1 MKHIAQFTLALFLL
15 FSVIQKGD
23 AQTTNFGVNLAGL
36 DFGPTILPG
45 VAGANYFVPTA
56 AELDYYK
63 SKGLSLIR
71 LPFLWERAQP
81 ILGGNL
87 DPTYMGYIDGI
98 IAAASSRNMS
108 IILDMHNYGRYPQQ
122 GGNVIGSTGGPT
134 LANFQDVWT
143 KLALRYTNEPAVWGF
158 DLMNE
163 PHDLGNSI
171 TWYAIAQAGITA
183 IRTADQT
190 HVILVEGDNW
200 SKGNTWA
207 QYNSNLKNLTDP
219 NNNLVFE
226 AHQYFDHDQSGQ
238 YLASKNNNTV
248 AGAGADA
255 NTGVAYIT
263 PFVDWL
269 NANNL
274 KGIVGEYGVPNT
286 SGPNSDLANW
296 NTLLTNFMDYIQQNC
311 VGGTYWAGGPAWGN
325 YITSIEP
332 TKSGS
337 TYIDAPQMAIL
348 TNYSSLP
355 SGCSLSSNAITVSVT
370 APTDQSVQA
379 EGSSIT
385 LSADAIVT
393 ETGTTIT
400 EVKFYANGTLIGT
413 STSSPYSVVWD
424 NVSAGTY
431 VVKATATSNT
441 MQTASSLGKTLF
453 VAKPVYKATQSP
465 VIDGKPD
472 AFWANYP
479 ASGLNK
485 VLIGTIANASY
496 LSANWKA
503 TYDATNLYVLVTVT
517 DQKLVNSNSAVYNDD
532 GIEIY
537 FDNGN
542 TKTYSYNSNQFQYGF
557 GWNDTKVNESI
568 HNATTGVVFAQTN
581 QGVVPGCTNNCTAQ
595 GYTME
600 VKIPW
605 STLGVTN
612 PTPDIFEGFEV
623 MVNDD
628 NTGTRNAK
636 IAWTATTDN
645 AWQEPSLFGSII
657 LKDMPC
663 TASDVNI
670 ISENATTFCSGHAAE
685 LNTDFNSAAYQW
697 YRSGD
702 LIAGATNNTF
712 NAFISGDYTVSIID
726 NNCVSSA
733 SPITISVDSTS
744 TNTNAGADQYIT
756 STQTALAGNQ
766 PFVNTTGIWT
776 LVNGSASIT
785 DPSLYNT
792 TVTGL
797 SSGINTFT
805 WLVTSDT
812 CGSSQD
818 DVVIHVG
825 SAPTPSA
832 ITGSATININNPSAV
847 YSFIPSDNTDNIHW
861 TVPTGAIIESSNPD
875 STQITVNIG
884 SSIAGGVIS
893 VTEKNLFGSS
903 QQRISYDVTTAIR
916 NSVSGISYTV
926 MPNPF
931 YTNSVIVVNSTNS
944 DPVTITITDMTG
956 ITVSTYNKESGNAS
970 ISIGENLSAGI
981 YLVRIQQ
988 GLEYSIL
995 KLIKM

>member
-1 MKHIAQFTLALFLL
+1 MKHIIRLTFALLVLLSVLQNSHAQ
-15 FSVIQKGD
+15 SS
-23 AQTTNFGVNLAGL
+23 NFGVNLAGL

-45 VAGANYFVPTA
+45 VAGTNYFVPTA

-81 ILGGNL
+81 TLGADL
-87 DPTYMGYIDGI
+87 DPTYMGYVDGI
-98 IAAASSRNMS
+98 VADASSRNMS
-108 IILDMHNYGRYPQQ
+108 VILDMHNYGRYPQ
-122 GGNVIGSTGGPT
+122 GGSVIGSPGGPT
-134 LANFQDVWT
+134 VANFQDVWT

-163 PHDLGNSI
+163 PHNLGSVS
-171 TWYAIAQAGITA
+171 WYTIAQAGISA
-183 IRTADQT
+183 IRTTDKT

-226 AHQYFDHDQSGQ
+226 AHQYFDSDQSGQ
-238 YLASKNNNTV
+238 YLASRNNNTV
-248 AGAGADA
+248 VGAGANA

-274 KGIVGEYGVPNT
+274 KGMVGEYGVPN
-286 SGPNSDLANW
+286 NSDLTNW
-296 NTLLTNFMDYIQQNC
+296 NMVLTNFMDYIQQNC

-325 YITSIEP
+325 YVTSIEP
-332 TKSGS
+332 TQSGGVV
-337 TYIDAPQMAIL
+337 TDAPQMAIL
-348 TNYSSLP
+348 ANYTSLP
-355 SGCSLSSNAITVSVT
+355 SGCLLSSNTITVSLTNPV
-370 APTDQSVQA
+370 DQSVMA

-385 LSADAIVT
+385 LSADAIAT
-393 ETGTTIT
+393 EAGTTIT
-400 EVKFYANGTLIGT
+400 KVDFYANGTLIGT
-413 STSSPYSVVWD
+413 STSSPYNVVWN

-431 VVKATATSNT
+431 VVKVTATSNT
-441 MQTASSLGKTLF
+441 MQNASSLGKTLF

-472 AFWANYP
+472 ALWGNYP
-479 ASGLNK
+479 ASDLNK
-485 VLIGTIANASY
+485 TLIGTIANAAY

-503 TYDATNLYVLVTVT
+503 TYDAINLYVLVTVT

-537 FDNGN
+537 VDNGN
-542 TKTYSYNSNQFQYGF
+542 TKTYSYNSNQFQYAF
-557 GWNDTKVNESI
+557 GWNDTKVNEYI
-568 HNATTGVVFAQTN
+568 HNATTGVEFAQTN
-581 QGVVPGCTNNCTAQ
+581 QGMLPGCKNNCTAQ

-605 STLGVTN
+605 STLGITN
-612 PTPDIFEGFEV
+612 PTQDIFEGFEV
-623 MVNDD
+623 MVNDN

-657 LKDMPC
+657 LKDVPC
-663 TASDVNI
+663 AVSSVNI
-670 ISENATTFCSGHAAE
+670 SSANATTFCKGHAAK
-685 LNTDFNSAAYQW
+685 LSTNFNSTTYQW

-712 NAFISGDYTVSIID
+712 NAFVSGDYTVAIID
-726 NNCVSSA
+726 NNCISSA

-756 STQTALAGNQ
+756 LTQATLAGNK
-766 PFVNTTGIWT
+766 PFINATGSWMR
-776 LVNGSASIT
+776 VNGSGTIT
-785 DPSLYNT
+785 DASLYNT
-792 TVTGL
+792 TVIGL

-805 WLVTSDT
+805 WHVKSDT

-825 SAPTPSA
+825 SAPIPSA
-832 ITGSATININNPSAV
+832 ITGSTSININNPSAV
-847 YSFIPSDNTDNIHW
+847 YFFTPSDNTDKIHW
-861 TVPTGAIIESSNPD
+861 TVPTGTTIESSNAD
-875 STQITVNIG
+875 STKVTVNIG
-884 SSIAGGVIS
+884 SSTVGGVIS
-893 VTEKNLFGSS
+893 VAETNVFGTTR
-903 QQRISYDVTTAIR
+903 QQITYDVTTAIR
-916 NSVSGISYTV
+916 NSVSEISYTV

-931 YTNSVIVVNSTNS
+931 YTNSVIVVNSINS
-944 DPVTITITDMTG
+944 DPITITISDMTG
-956 ITVSTYNKESGNAS
+956 ITVSTYNKQVGNTS
-970 ISIGENLSAGI
+970 ITIGDNLSAGI

>member
-1 MKHIAQFTLALFLL
+1 MVSNINFMKHIIQFTLALLLL
-15 FSVIQKGD
+15 FSVIPKGY
-23 AQTTNFGVNLAGL
+23 AQSSNFGVNLAGL

-45 VAGANYFVPTA
+45 VAGSNYFVPTA

-81 ILGGNL
+81 TLGADL

-98 IAAASSRNMS
+98 VAAASSRNMS
-108 IILDMHNYGRYPQQ
+108 IILDMHNYGRYPQ
-122 GGNVIGSTGGPT
+122 GGSVIGSAGGPT
-134 LANFQDVWT
+134 VANFQDVWT

-163 PHDLGNSI
+163 PHNLGSV
-171 TWYAIAQAGITA
+171 TWYTIAQAGISA
-183 IRTADQT
+183 IRTADKT

-226 AHQYFDHDQSGQ
+226 AHQYFDSDQSGQ
-238 YLASKNNNTV
+238 YLASRNNNTV
-248 AGAGADA
+248 AGAGANA

-274 KGIVGEYGVPNT
+274 KGIVGEYGVPN
-286 SGPNSDLANW
+286 NSDLANW

-325 YITSIEP
+325 YVTSIEP
-332 TKSGS
+332 TTSGGVV
-337 TYIDAPQMAIL
+337 TDAPQMAIL
-348 TNYSSLP
+348 TKYSSLP
-355 SGCSLSSNAITVSVT
+355 SGCTLSSNSITISLT
-370 APTDQSVQA
+370 APADQSTQA

-385 LSADAIVT
+385 LSADAIAT
-393 ETGTTIT
+393 EAGTTIT
-400 EVKFYANGTLIGT
+400 KVDFYANGTLIGT
-413 STSSPYSVVWD
+413 STSSPYSVVWN

-431 VVKATATSNT
+431 TLKATATSNT
-441 MQTASSLGKTLF
+441 MQAASSLGKTLF

-479 ASGLNK
+479 ASNLNK
-485 VLIGTIANASY
+485 ILIGTIANSAY

-517 DQKLVNSNSAVYNDD
+517 DQKLVNSNVAGYNDD

-542 TKTYSYNSNQFQYGF
+542 TKTYSYNSNQFQYAF
-557 GWNDTKVNESI
+557 GWNDTIVNEYI

-581 QGVVPGCTNNCTAQ
+581 QGAVPGCTNNCTAQ
-595 GYTME
+595 GYTIE

-657 LKDMPC
+657 LK
-663 TASDVNI
+663 
-670 ISENATTFCSGHAAE
+670 E
-685 LNTDFNSAAYQW
+685 
-697 YRSGD
+697 
-702 LIAGATNNTF
+702 
-712 NAFISGDYTVSIID
+712 
-726 NNCVSSA
+726 
-733 SPITISVDSTS
+733 
-744 TNTNAGADQYIT
+744 
-756 STQTALAGNQ
+756 
-766 PFVNTTGIWT
+766 
-776 LVNGSASIT
+776 
-785 DPSLYNT
+785 
-792 TVTGL
+792 
-797 SSGINTFT
+797 
-805 WLVTSDT
+805 
-812 CGSSQD
+812 
-818 DVVIHVG
+818 
-825 SAPTPSA
+825 
-832 ITGSATININNPSAV
+832 
-847 YSFIPSDNTDNIHW
+847 
-861 TVPTGAIIESSNPD
+861 
-875 STQITVNIG
+875 
-884 SSIAGGVIS
+884 
-893 VTEKNLFGSS
+893 
-903 QQRISYDVTTAIR
+903 YDVTTALR
-916 NSVSGISYTV
+916 SSVSGISYTV

-931 YTNSVIVVNSTNS
+931 YTNSVVVVNSTNS
-944 DPVTITITDMTG
+944 NSITITITDMTG
-956 ITVSTYNKESGNAS
+956 IIVSTYNSDNTS
-970 ISIGENLSAGI
+970 ISIGDNLSAGI

-988 GLEYSIL
+988 GTEFSML